1 MIERFTISTFS
12 DRFLVLA
19 FSCAVGCRSISAG
32 ILLPCTRKTAPHMI
46 GVIPNL
52 ILKYSNIPS
61 MEPEC
66 GLVLSSR
73 KVEYLKY
80 IFGRGNT
87 VRTNEIASEFNVDPS
102 TITKTLADLK
112 AAGYVTHVPYHGV
125 CLTDEGK
132 HHAEFLVKRHRILSL
147 ILVRYGLSDEQAC
160 REVSRF
166 ESLVTKEAIDTLCR
180 AMGHPQN
187 GICGEITHDDGCM
200 SDDGSKNH
208 TGYV

>member
-1 MIERFTISTFS
+1 
-12 DRFLVLA
+12 
-19 FSCAVGCRSISAG
+19 
-32 ILLPCTRKTAPHMI
+32 
-46 GVIPNL
+46 VIPNF
-52 ILKYSNIPS
+52 ILEYINISS

-66 GLVLSSR
+66 GLVLSHK

-80 IFGRGNT
+80 IFGRAST
-87 VRTNEIASEFNVDPS
+87 VRTNEIASAFAVDPS
-102 TITKTLADLK
+102 TITKTLAELN
-112 AAGYVTHVPYHGV
+112 AAGYITHVPYHGV
-125 CLTDEGK
+125 CLTEAGK

-180 AMGHPQN
+180 AMGHPRN

-200 SDDGSKNH
+200 SDAWQENRQRSQ
-208 TGYV
+208 